1 MSYIQ
6 DSNNPDKQIPR
17 GLSVNHGSKAI
28 TPANC
33 AGAKAAS
40 YVLVNS
46 TGSFSFRYGTT
57 DATSSAAS
65 FTQGIVSHI
74 GDNAGPV
81 RLDINATAWSGS
93 TVNHAYNTGDVTF
106 IYVNTRT

>member
-6 DSNNPDKQIPR
+6 DPNDSEKQVPK

-33 AGAKAAS
+33 AEAQAAS

-57 DATSSAAS
+57 DATSSMSS
-65 FTQGIVSHI
+65 FTQGIVSKI
-74 GDNAGPV
+74 GDATPV

-93 TVNHAYNTGDVTF
+93 TAGHAYNTGDVTF
-106 IYVNTRT
+106 VYVNTRS

>member
-6 DSNNPDKQIPR
+6 DPNNTDKQIPK

-33 AGAKAAS
+33 AEAQAAS

-57 DATSSAAS
+57 DATSSMGS

-74 GDNAGPV
+74 GDNATPV

-93 TVNHAYNTGDVTF
+93 TAGHTYNTGDVTF
-106 IYVNTRT
+106 VYVNTRT